1 MLAMA
6 ASPDRR
12 LGCGKG
18 FVANVAV
25 LLGIIAGAILAALLG
40 KMSFAKVAAAPWFGL
55 IYPFQFGL
63 PVFEPVSAITMCLV
77 MIVVMIESTG
87 MFLALGEMTG
97 KPVDQAM
104 LTRGLRAPTG
114 WAR

>member
-55 IYPFQFGL
+55 IYPLQFGL
-63 PVFEPVSAITMCLV
+63 PVFEAVSAITMCL
-77 MIVVMIESTG
+77 VMIESTG